1 MYSVW
6 ITSSLT
12 TAKTPTIV
20 ALGNFDGI
28 HRGHRQVIQPILQ
41 EQEETPS
48 ASPKVFSTVVTFRPH
63 PQEYFTGQSRTLLTP
78 LDEKVQHLKSLGVEQ
93 LVLLPFDEALASLT
107 PQEFVEQILVRQLQ
121 ARQISVGQNFRFGK
135 RRSGTTDDLQAI
147 AAQYQ
152 VAVHIIPLYTA
163 AGDRVSS
170 SAIRQALEEGNP
182 RQAGQ
187 LLGRPYA
194 LVGKVVTGRQLGRT
208 IGFPTANLQV
218 PPEKFVPRKGVYRV
232 TVKGEGIAALGVMNI
247 GDRPTVDQAGTQM
260 TIEVHLLDWSGDLY
274 GQTLS
279 VELESFLRPEQKFGS
294 LEELKA
300 QIQADCAA
308 ARREWA
314 QV

>member
-41 EQEETPS
+41 EAE
-48 ASPKVFSTVVTFRPH
+48 SPKVFSTVVTFRPH

-78 LDEKVQHLKSLGVEQ
+78 LDEKVQHLKNLGVEQ
-93 LVLLPFDEALASLT
+93 LVLLPFDEALSSLT
-107 PQEFVEQILVRQLQ
+107 PEEFVEQILVQQLQ

-135 RRSGTTDDLQAI
+135 RRSGTTDDLKAI

-247 GDRPTVDQAGTQM
+247 GDRPTVDEAGTQM

-308 ARREWA
+308 ARREWSKLA
-314 QV
+314 PR

>member
-12 TAKTPTIV
+12 TAKTPTLV

-28 HRGHRQVIQPILQ
+28 HRGHREVIQPILQ
-41 EQEETPS
+41 ETE
-48 ASPKVFSTVVTFRPH
+48 SPKVFSTVVTFRPH

-107 PQEFVEQILVRQLQ
+107 PQEFVERILVQQLQ

-135 RRSGTTDDLQAI
+135 RRSGTTNDLQAI
-147 AAQYQ
+147 AAQHQ

-194 LVGKVVTGRQLGRT
+194 LVGRVVTGRQLGRT

-218 PPEKFVPRKGVYRV
+218 PLEKFVPRKGVYRV
-232 TVKGEGIAALGVMNI
+232 TVKGKGIAALGVMNI
-247 GDRPTVDQAGTQM
+247 GDRPTVDQAGTQT

-300 QIQADCAA
+300 QIQADCAT
-308 ARREWA
+308 ARREWSKLA
-314 QV
+314 PG